1 MSQDVQTA
9 SGTKYRWSVL
19 NGTFLSYFYDS
30 YDLAILAVVMPVLL
44 VELNIGLGIASLL
57 SSATMIG
64 AAVGSILIGWIASK
78 YGNKLAIIFSLVE
91 FGLGSLFIYFVD
103 TWQGWLV
110 LRFVT
115 GIGIGGVWGPCVA
128 LLAQH
133 WSPRYMARANSF
145 MLSTFAIGW
154 IVASIV
160 GKWCLSQD
168 WRIAF
173 LIGGLSILVAVYVWF
188 TTPDDRPE
196 SVLHSPD
203 QPKERYGLFTIF
215 EKDVRKKTT
224 LAFLMNFCQLGGF
237 WGVGNWIPT
246 FLVKERGMSVTE
258 MASFLTTMYIGM
270 FIGYQFYG
278 WLGDKIGRR
287 KSILTCFVID
297 CIAVPIYLLIP
308 NLDFLFWFGAFMGM
322 QLGGVFGLT
331 GAFYAELFPAK
342 IRAMAGGF
350 CFNVGR
356 LGAVIAPVVV
366 GYIGQNYG
374 LAAGILTS
382 PFMFAMGIVVT
393 YFLPETLQKPGE
405 NRSEEMA

>member
-1 MSQDVQTA
+1 MNETIQKA
-9 SGTKYRWSVL
+9 SGSKHRWSVL

-30 YDLAILAVVMPVLL
+30 YDLAILSVVMPVLL
-44 VELNIGLGIASLL
+44 VELNIGLGVGSLL

-64 AAVGSILIGWIASK
+64 AAAGSILIGWIASK
-78 YGNKLAIIFSLVE
+78 YGNKIAILCSLIE

-103 TWQGWLV
+103 TWQGWLI

-133 WSPRYMARANSF
+133 WAPKYMARANAF

-154 IVASIV
+154 IAASII
-160 GKWCLSQD
+160 GKWCLTKD

-173 LIGGLSILVAVYVWF
+173 LIGGLSIAVAGYVWL

-196 SVLHSPD
+196 KISRFPG
-203 QPKERYGLFTIF
+203 QPKEKYGLLTIF
-215 EKDVRKKTT
+215 EKDVRTKTI
-224 LAFLMNFCQLGGF
+224 LAFFMNFCQLGGF
-237 WGVGNWIPT
+237 WGAGNWIPT
-246 FLVKERGMSVTE
+246 FLVKERGMNVTQ
-258 MASFLTTMYIGM
+258 MASFLTIMYIGM

-287 KSILTCFVID
+287 KSILTCFIID
-297 CIAVPIYLLIP
+297 CAAIPIYLLIP
-308 NLDFLFWFGAFMGM
+308 NLNFLFWFGAFMGM

-331 GAFYAELFPAK
+331 GAFYAELFPAN

-382 PFMFAMGIVVT
+382 PFMFALGIVVT
-393 YFLPETLQKPGE
+393 YFLPETLQKPTE
-405 NRSEEMA
+405 NEIKTMA